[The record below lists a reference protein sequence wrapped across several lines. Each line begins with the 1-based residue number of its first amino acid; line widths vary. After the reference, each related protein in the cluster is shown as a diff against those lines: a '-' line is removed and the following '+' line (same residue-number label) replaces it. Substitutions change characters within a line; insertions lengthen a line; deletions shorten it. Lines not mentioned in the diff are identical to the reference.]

1 MVDAEDAFGQL
12 GVGTVDGVADVYQV
26 SELDKVVLGGLQVV
40 GLRAV
45 DLGDAALEH
54 PDPDRIPVVVV
65 EPRYT
70 LVLGIPERLPGVVH
84 GCDVGGYHVRS
95 PADAGQVDGVWDG
108 VARPLVVVGVGEHR
122 PDILFQV
129 RQVVVVE
136 GLQQLPC
143 HELRYD
149 LVRRDEHVEVDLAGP
164 QLPGRLLEV
173 VEGSELDLD
182 IELLLEI
189 LEYARVDIIRP
200 VVKAQ
205 RPFFWLHPGV
215 DHRVVVVKGLLD
227 RVFPGADNHARSRRR
242 GASPR
247 TATGEQSARR
257 GRSRHQPQRLTTRH
271 APPPGRSLPRV
282 ERHLYQ
288 PPFRAS
294 AQDSPF
300 PTPRPGPPPARV
312 PFSPSLCPSTSKP
325 NSLAAAPR
333 HISLASSPLTA
344 GSSNSTWSA
353 RPSMSADRYVAKRS
367 GSQGP
372 NWPERWPSLT
382 TSTIVLRQRRSSAS
396 RLRAASSLRKARDHN
411 STHSVQYSSLSRRT
425 TGGHASSIKR
435 TSRCEASSMPVSS
448 RKASM

>member
-189 LEYARVDIIRP
+189 LEHARVDIIRP

-227 RVFPGADNHARSRRR
+227 RVFPGADNHVRSGRR
-242 GASPR
+242 GATPR
-247 TATGEQSARR
+247 TATNKQPARR
-257 GRSRHQPQRLTTRH
+257 SRPRHQPQRFATRH
-271 APPPGRSLPRV
+271 APPPGRPLPRV

-288 PPFRAS
+288 PPLGTSGTSLPYPS
-294 AQDSPF
+294 AGTSSRPAPSPL
-300 PTPRPGPPPARV
+300 PLRPSA
-312 PFSPSLCPSTSKP
+312 SKP

-344 GSSNSTWSA
+344 GSPNSTWSA
-353 RPSMSADRYVAKRS
+353 RPSMSAERYVAKRS
-367 GSQGP
+367 GSQDL
-372 NWPERWPSLT
+372 NSPERWPSFT
-382 TSTIVLRQRRSSAS
+382 TSTMVLRQRRSSAS

-411 STHSVQYSSLSRRT
+411 STHSVQYSSASCST
-425 TGGHASSIKR
+425 TGGQASSINR
-435 TSRCEASSMPVSS
+435 TSRSGAPSISVSS
-448 RKASM
+448 RQASM